1 MTEEEQKIMQ
11 MATTVRQWVNQMI
24 ANGRA
29 DVALQAI
36 GMPNLELLQM
46 EAARTKLSRLL
57 ITSDYRFFLID
68 YNNREVEMSP
78 IHKALYLL
86 FLNNPEGIESKH
98 LSEHRDELLSIDRK
112 SVV

>member
-36 GMPNLELLQM
+36 GTPNLELLQM
-46 EAARTKLSRLL
+46 A
-57 ITSDYRFFLID
+57 
-68 YNNREVEMSP
+68 
-78 IHKALYLL
+78 
-86 FLNNPEGIESKH
+86 
-98 LSEHRDELLSIDRK
+98 
-112 SVV
+112 

>member
-1 MTEEEQKIMQ
+1 MTDEEQKIMQ

-68 YNNREVEMSP
+68 S
-78 IHKALYLL
+78 
-86 FLNNPEGIESKH
+86 
-98 LSEHRDELLSIDRK
+98 LLSRLEIFGAEKARI
-112 SVV
+112 